1 MSEETGQEKSEQ
13 PTGRRLEQAIED
25 GQILTS
31 RDLVMGVVLL
41 VGCAQFYLFGRYYY
55 NEIQTAFRFG
65 LDTYNPL
72 ARDLP
77 LTHVLADRFASAVFL
92 ILAFAIPIMI
102 AAIAAQASLGGFHFV
117 LKNIMPKGS
126 RISPI
131 SGLSRI
137 FGTHGLIELAKA
149 IIKVTIVGW
158 VGYLVLKAYLPDILR
173 LALSPFELAL
183 EQSGVIFVLV
193 LLIMVGA
200 VALIGAGDGFLQWYQ
215 HRQRL
220 LMTRQEI
227 KDEHKQTEGNPEVK
241 SRIRKLQQEASQR
254 KSVANV
260 ADAQV
265 IIVNPEHY
273 AVALRYDF
281 EEGSAPKVLSKGTDN
296 IAQNIRKKAEELGIP
311 VLEIPLLA
319 RALYYTTEIGTE
331 IRAEL
336 YRAVATVLS
345 FVLNAGAQ
353 GDMPEIEVPDDMQFD
368 TNGRKMEAR
377 S

>member
-1 MSEETGQEKSEQ
+1 MSEETGQEKTEQ
-13 PTGRRLEQAIED
+13 PTGRRLEQAIQD
-25 GQILTS
+25 GQILSS
-31 RDLVMGVVLL
+31 RDLVMWVVLL
-41 VGCAQFYLFGRYYY
+41 VGCVQFYLFGRYYY
-55 NEIQTAFRFG
+55 NEIQNTFRFG
-65 LDTYNPL
+65 LDIYNPL

-77 LTHVLADRFASAVFL
+77 LTHVLADRFGSAVFL
-92 ILAFAIPIMI
+92 ILAFAIPIML
-102 AAIAAQASLGGFHFV
+102 AAVATQMGLGGFHFV
-117 LKNIMPKGS
+117 WKNIMPKGS
-126 RISPI
+126 RISPM

-137 FGTHGLIELAKA
+137 FGTHGLIELSKA
-149 IIKVTIVGW
+149 IIKVVIVGC
-158 VGYLVLKAYLPDILR
+158 VGYIVLKNYLPDILR
-173 LALSPFELAL
+173 LSLAPFELAI

-193 LLIMVGA
+193 MLIMVGA
-200 VALIGAGDGFLQWYQ
+200 VAVIGAGDAILQWFQ

-220 LMTRQEI
+220 LMTRQEV

-265 IIVNPEHY
+265 VIVNPEHY

-281 EEGSAPKVLSKGTDN
+281 EEGSAPKILSKGTDN
-296 IAQNIRKKAEELGIP
+296 IAQNIRQKAEELGIP

-319 RALYYTTEIGTE
+319 RALYYTSEIGTE

-353 GDMPEIEVPDDMQFD
+353 GEMPEIEVPDDMQFD
-368 TNGRKMEAR
+368 TNGRKLEVR
-377 S
+377 K

>member
-1 MSEETGQEKSEQ
+1 
-13 PTGRRLEQAIED
+13 
-25 GQILTS
+25 
-31 RDLVMGVVLL
+31 
-41 VGCAQFYLFGRYYY
+41 
-55 NEIQTAFRFG
+55 
-65 LDTYNPL
+65 
-72 ARDLP
+72 
-77 LTHVLADRFASAVFL
+77 
-92 ILAFAIPIMI
+92 
-102 AAIAAQASLGGFHFV
+102 
-117 LKNIMPKGS
+117 
-126 RISPI
+126 
-131 SGLSRI
+131 
-137 FGTHGLIELAKA
+137 
-149 IIKVTIVGW
+149 
-158 VGYLVLKAYLPDILR
+158 
-173 LALSPFELAL
+173 LSPFELAL
-183 EQSGVIFVLV
+183 EQSGTIFVLIM
-193 LLIMVGA
+193 LMMVGA
-200 VALIGAGDGFLQWYQ
+200 VAVIGAGDAFLQWYQ

-241 SRIRKLQQEASQR
+241 GRIRKLQQEASQR

-265 IIVNPEHY
+265 IIVNPEHF

-345 FVLNAGAQ
+345 FVLKAGAQ
-353 GDMPEIEVPDDMQFD
+353 GEMPDIEVPDDMQFD
-368 TNGRKMEAR
+368 ANGRKLEAR
-377 S
+377 P